1 MFEKYCKKILD
12 KDERS
17 YYNYLGINR
26 KEYPKWEGW
35 KLLSQYKN
43 QNVLAKDID
52 DEQIII
58 LVKSFHYVKYM
69 RKNLFKESQ

>member
-1 MFEKYCKKILD
+1 MFEKYYKKILD

-58 LVKSFHYVKYM
+58 LFKSFHYVKYM

>member
-1 MFEKYCKKILD
+1 MFEKYYKKILD

-43 QNVLAKDID
+43 QNVLAKDIE

>member
-43 QNVLAKDID
+43 QNVLAKDIE

>member
-1 MFEKYCKKILD
+1 MFEKYYKKILD